1 MADPRA
7 VCEAPGMFHALV
19 VDKDSDGTVAA
30 QVTDLD
36 DSQLPDG
43 DTTIAVE
50 YSTINYKDALG
61 IANRSPIFRNF
72 PMVPG
77 IDLTG
82 TVASGGGG
90 ECGVGARVT
99 VNGWGVGEQH
109 WGGLTQRARLSS
121 QWLVP
126 LPVSISTR
134 QAAAIGTAGYTSM
147 LCVLAL
153 EAHGIVPASGPVVV
167 TGAAGGVGSVAVAI
181 LAKLGYEVHAVTGR
195 PEESDYLHAL
205 GASEIISRDDLNG
218 DPRPLGKTRW
228 AGGVDAV
235 GSRNLA
241 NILSMTKDNGCI
253 AACGLAQ
260 GMDLPASVA
269 PFILRG
275 VTLAGVNSVTVPYD
289 RRLVAWQRLANDL
302 DAAKLDSMTTV
313 VPLGDA
319 IRVANE
325 LLEGTVRG
333 RVVVD
338 VNA

>member
-1 MADPRA
+1 M
-7 VCEAPGMFHALV
+7 
-19 VDKDSDGTVAA
+19 TVRSRLRSRE
-30 QVTDLD
+30 LD

-50 YSTINYKDALG
+50 YSTINYKDGLA
-61 IANRSPIFRNF
+61 IANRSPIIRSF

-82 TVASGGGG
+82 TVAAGGGG
-90 ECGVGARVT
+90 DCGVGTRVT
-99 VNGWGVGEQH
+99 VNGWGIGEQY
-109 WGGLTQRARLSS
+109 WGGLTQRARMTHRSGSCRCPIRSPRCRRRRSAPRATRRCCASS
-121 QWLVP
+121 R
-126 LPVSISTR
+126 SKRT
-134 QAAAIGTAGYTSM
+134 TS
-147 LCVLAL
+147 C
-153 EAHGIVPASGPVVV
+153 PPPGPIVV
-167 TGAAGGVGSVAVAI
+167 TGAAGGVGSVAIAI

-195 PEESDYLHAL
+195 PNESDYLRAL
-205 GASEIISRDDLNG
+205 GASEIIPRDELNG

-235 GSRNLA
+235 GSRILA

-275 VTLAGVNSVTVPYD
+275 VTLAGVNSVTVPYE
-289 RRLVAWQRLANDL
+289 RRLVAWQRLAADL
-302 DAAKLDSMTTV
+302 DPAKLDSMTTV
-313 VPLGDA
+313 VPMRDA
-319 IRVANE
+319 IRVAHE
-325 LLEGTVRG
+325 LLDGTVRG

>member
-1 MADPRA
+1 
-7 VCEAPGMFHALV
+7 MFHALV
-19 VDKDSDGTVAA
+19 VDKDTDGTV
-30 QVTDLD
+30 TSRITELD
-36 DSQLPDG
+36 DAQLRDG

-61 IANRSPIFRNF
+61 IANRSPIFRSF

-82 TVASGGGG
+82 TVEAGGAGD
-90 ECGVGARVT
+90 CGVGTRVT
-99 VNGWGVGEQH
+99 LNGWGIGEQH
-109 WGGLTQRARLSS
+109 WGGLTQRARVAS

-126 LPVSISTR
+126 LPESISTR
-134 QAAAIGTAGYTSM
+134 HAAAIGTAGYTSM

-153 EAHGIVPASGPVVV
+153 EAHGIAPAMGPVVV

-181 LAKLGYEVHAVTGR
+181 LATLGYEVHAVTGR
-195 PEESDYLHAL
+195 PEESDYLRAL
-205 GASEIISRDDLNG
+205 GASEIIPRDELNG
-218 DPRPLGKTRW
+218 EPRPLGKTRW

-235 GSRNLA
+235 GSRILA

-275 VTLAGVNSVTVPYD
+275 VTLAGVNSVTVPYE
-289 RRLVAWQRLANDL
+289 RRLVAWRRLAADL
-302 DAAKLDSMTTV
+302 DPAKLDTMTTV

-319 IRVANE
+319 IRVAHQ
-325 LLEGTVRG
+325 LLDGTVRG

>member
-1 MADPRA
+1 MFKALLLDKGDDGA
-7 VCEAPGMFHALV
+7 VTARL
-19 VDKDSDGTVAA
+19 
-30 QVTDLD
+30 TDID
-36 DSQLPDG
+36 ESQLPEG

-50 YSTINYKDALG
+50 YSTINYKDALA
-61 IANRSPIFRNF
+61 IANRSPVVRTF

-82 TVASGGGG
+82 VVADGGIRDSR
-90 ECGVGARVT
+90 VGARIT
-99 VNGWGVGEQH
+99 VNGWGVGEQY
-109 WGGLTQRARLSS
+109 WGGLTQRARMTGD
-121 QWLVP
+121 WLVP
-126 LPVSISTR
+126 LPASISTR
-134 QAAAIGTAGYTSM
+134 QAAAIGTAGYTAM

-153 EAHGIVPASGPVVV
+153 EEHGIVPSSGPVVV
-167 TGAAGGVGSVAVAI
+167 TGAAGGVGSVAIA
-181 LAKLGYEVHAVTGR
+181 LLGKLGYDVHAVTGR

-205 GASEIISRDDLNG
+205 GASEVISRDELNG
-218 DPRPLGKTRW
+218 DVRPLAKTRW

-235 GSRNLA
+235 GSRMLA
-241 NILSMTKDNGCI
+241 NVLSMTKENGCI

-275 VTLAGVNSVTVPYD
+275 VTLAGVNSVSVPYE
-289 RRLVAWQRLANDL
+289 RRVLAWNRLATDL
-302 DAAKLDSMTTV
+302 ASDKLESMTTV

-319 IRVANE
+319 IRIAHE
-325 LLEGTVRG
+325 LLDGTIRG

>member
-1 MADPRA
+1 
-7 VCEAPGMFHALV
+7 MFNALL
-19 VDKDSDGTVAA
+19 VDKDSDGSV
-30 QVTDLD
+30 VTQITELD

-50 YSTINYKDALG
+50 YSTINYKDGLA
-61 IANRSPIFRNF
+61 IANRSPIIRSF

-82 TVASGGGG
+82 TVAAGGGRD
-90 ECGVGARVT
+90 CGVGTRVT
-99 VNGWGVGEQH
+99 VNGWGVGEQY
-109 WGGLTQRARLSS
+109 WGGLSQRARMTFE
-121 QWLVP
+121 WLVP
-126 LPVSISTR
+126 LPDSISTL

-153 EAHGIVPASGPVVV
+153 EEHGIVPSSGPIVV

-181 LAKLGYEVHAVTGR
+181 LADLGYEVHAVTGR
-195 PEESDYLHAL
+195 PTEADYLRKL
-205 GASEIISRDDLNG
+205 GASEIIPRDELNG

-228 AGGVDAV
+228 AGAVDAV
-235 GSRNLA
+235 GSRILA
-241 NILSMTKDNGCI
+241 NILSMTKDNGCV

-260 GMDLPASVA
+260 GMDLPAFVT

-275 VTLAGVNSVTVPYD
+275 VTLAGVNSVLVPYP
-289 RRLVAWQRLANDL
+289 RRLVAWQRLATDL
-302 DAAKLDSMTTV
+302 APAKLDAMTTV
-313 VPLGDA
+313 VPLRDVF
-319 IRVANE
+319 RVADE
-325 LLEGTVRG
+325 ILDGSIRG

>member
-1 MADPRA
+1 
-7 VCEAPGMFHALV
+7 MFNALV
-19 VDKDSDGTVAA
+19 VDKDSDGTVSA
-30 QVTDLD
+30 QITELD

-43 DTTIAVE
+43 DTTIVVE
-50 YSTINYKDALG
+50 YSTINYKDGLA
-61 IANRSPIFRNF
+61 IANRSPVIRSF

-82 TVASGGGG
+82 TVAAGGGG
-90 ECGVGARVT
+90 DSRVGTRVT
-99 VNGWGVGEQH
+99 VNGWGIGEQH
-109 WGGLTQRARLSS
+109 WGGLTQKARMTS

-126 LPVSISTR
+126 LPDSISTL

-153 EAHGIVPASGPVVV
+153 EAHGIVPASGPIVV
-167 TGAAGGVGSVAVAI
+167 TGAAGGVGSVAIAI

-195 PEESDYLHAL
+195 PTEADYLRAL
-205 GASEIISRDDLNG
+205 GASEIIPRDELNG

-235 GSRNLA
+235 GSRILA

-253 AACGLAQ
+253 TACGLAQ
-260 GMDLPASVA
+260 GMDLPAFVA

-275 VTLAGVNSVTVPYD
+275 VTLAGVNSVTVPYE
-289 RRLVAWQRLANDL
+289 RRLTAWQRLATDL
-302 DAAKLDSMTTV
+302 DPAKLDAMTTV
-313 VPLGDA
+313 VPMRDA
-319 IRVANE
+319 IRIAHEV
-325 LLEGTVRG
+325 LDGTVRG

>member
-1 MADPRA
+1 
-7 VCEAPGMFHALV
+7 MFHALV
-19 VDKDSDGTVAA
+19 VDKDSDGKVASRIGE
-30 QVTDLD
+30 LD

-61 IANRSPIFRNF
+61 IVNRSPIFRNF

-82 TVASGGGG
+82 TVANGGGG
-90 ECGVGARVT
+90 DCGVGSRVT
-99 VNGWGVGEQH
+99 VNGWGIGEQH
-109 WGGLTQRARLSS
+109 WGGLTQRARMTS

-126 LPVSISTR
+126 LPESISTL

-153 EAHGIVPASGPVVV
+153 EAHDIVPASGPVVV
-167 TGAAGGVGSVAVAI
+167 TGAAGGVGSVAVAL

-195 PEESDYLHAL
+195 PEESEYLRAQ
-205 GASEIISRDDLNG
+205 GASEIIPRDELNG

-228 AGGVDAV
+228 AGGIDAV
-235 GSRNLA
+235 GSRILA

-260 GMDLPASVA
+260 GMDLPAFVA

-275 VTLAGVNSVTVPYD
+275 VTLAGVNSVTVPYE
-289 RRLVAWQRLANDL
+289 RRLVAWQRLATDL
-302 DAAKLDSMTTV
+302 DPAKLDAMTTV

-325 LLEGTVRG
+325 LLDGTVRG

>member
-1 MADPRA
+1 
-7 VCEAPGMFHALV
+7 MFNALV
-19 VDKDSDGTVAA
+19 VDKDSDGTVSA
-30 QVTDLD
+30 QVGELD

-50 YSTINYKDALG
+50 YSTINYKDGLA
-61 IANRSPIFRNF
+61 IANRSPIIRSF

-82 TVASGGGG
+82 TVAAGGGG
-90 ECGVGARVT
+90 DCGVGARVT
-99 VNGWGVGEQH
+99 VNGWGIGEQY
-109 WGGLTQRARLSS
+109 WGGLTQKTRMTH

-126 LPVSISTR
+126 LPDSISTL

-153 EAHGIVPASGPVVV
+153 EAHGVVPASGPIVV
-167 TGAAGGVGSVAVAI
+167 TGAAGGVGSVAIAI

-195 PEESDYLHAL
+195 PNEADYLRAL
-205 GASEIISRDDLNG
+205 GASEIIPRDDLNG

-235 GSRNLA
+235 GSRILA

-275 VTLAGVNSVTVPYD
+275 VTLAGVNSVTVPYE
-289 RRLVAWQRLANDL
+289 RRVVAWERLAADL
-302 DAAKLDSMTTV
+302 DPAKLDSMTTV
-313 VPLGDA
+313 VPMRDA
-319 IRVANE
+319 IRVAHE
-325 LLEGTVRG
+325 LLDGTVRG

>member
-1 MADPRA
+1 
-7 VCEAPGMFHALV
+7 MFNALLLEKDTDGSV
-19 VDKDSDGTVAA
+19 VARIA
-30 QVTDLD
+30 ELD

-50 YSTINYKDALG
+50 YSTINYKDGLG
-61 IANRSPIFRNF
+61 IANRSPIIRSF

-82 TVASGGGG
+82 TVAAGGGRDS
-90 ECGVGARVT
+90 GVGMRVT

-109 WGGLTQRARLSS
+109 WGGLTQRARMTFE
-121 QWLVP
+121 WLVP
-126 LPVSISTR
+126 LPESISTL
-134 QAAAIGTAGYTSM
+134 QAAAIGTAGYTAM

-153 EAHGIVPASGPVVV
+153 EEHGIVPASGPIVV
-167 TGAAGGVGSVAVAI
+167 TGAAGGVGSVAIAI
-181 LAKLGYEVHAVTGR
+181 LAHLGYEVHAVTGR
-195 PEESDYLHAL
+195 TNEAEYLRSL
-205 GASEIISRDDLNG
+205 GASEIIPRDELNG

-228 AGGVDAV
+228 AGGIDAV
-235 GSRNLA
+235 GSRILA
-241 NILSMTKDNGCI
+241 NILSMTKEGGCI

-275 VTLAGVNSVTVPYD
+275 VTLAGVNSVFVPYA
-289 RRLVAWQRLANDL
+289 RRVQAWQRLSTDLAPSKL
-302 DAAKLDSMTTV
+302 DAMTTV
-313 VPLGDA
+313 VSLRDA
-319 IRVANE
+319 IRVAHE
-325 LLEGTVRG
+325 LLDGTVRG

>member
-1 MADPRA
+1 
-7 VCEAPGMFHALV
+7 MFNALV
-19 VDKDSDGTVAA
+19 VDKDSDGTVSA
-30 QVTDLD
+30 QVRELD

-50 YSTINYKDALG
+50 YSTINYKDGLA
-61 IANRSPIFRNF
+61 IANRSPIIRSF

-82 TVASGGGG
+82 TVVAGGGG
-90 ECGVGARVT
+90 DCGVGTRVT
-99 VNGWGVGEQH
+99 VNGWGIGEQY
-109 WGGLTQRARLSS
+109 WGGLTQRARMTS

-126 LPVSISTR
+126 LPDSISTL

-195 PEESDYLHAL
+195 PNESDYLRAL
-205 GASEIISRDDLNG
+205 GASEIISRDEVNG

-235 GSRNLA
+235 GSRILA

-275 VTLAGVNSVTVPYD
+275 VTLAGVNSVSVPYE
-289 RRLVAWQRLANDL
+289 RRLIAWRRLASDL
-302 DAAKLDSMTTV
+302 DPDKLDSMTTV
-313 VPLGDA
+313 VPMGDV
-319 IRVANE
+319 IRVAHE
-325 LLEGTVRG
+325 LLDGTVRG